1 MRPMLPLTVLLPLLA
16 CAPALR
22 ANGDGWIDVAVPPG
36 WRVARNVAA
45 FGGATVALVAPDG
58 QANVTLQL
66 VRDTP
71 RARELPLDL
80 LAETRAFYMG
90 RTLGYQSSVVRL
102 DEIEVGGRPA
112 WAATGTV
119 RWHQAAGDYSLVALR
134 TDRHVAFVT
143 LVAPPGGLN
152 AALPGWTIVLD
163 TLRFPR
169 SPGEPPPPFDGSD

>member
-1 MRPMLPLTVLLPLLA
+1 MLSVPLLLSLYA

-22 ANGDGWIDVAVPPG
+22 VGGDGPIDVTVPPG

-71 RARELPLDL
+71 RARAMPLDL

-90 RTLGYQSSVVRL
+90 RTVGYESSVVRL
-102 DEIEVGGRPA
+102 DEIEVAGRSA

-119 RWHQAAGDYSLVALR
+119 RWHQASGDYSLVALR

-143 LVAPPGGLN
+143 LVAPTGGLN
-152 AALPGWTIVLD
+152 ASLPAWTVVLD
-163 TLRFPR
+163 TLRFPGAR
-169 SPGEPPPPFDGSD
+169 GEPPPPFDPAE